1 MSALTAS
8 ALASSAF
15 ESALSAVDAARSC
28 DACCSATAA
37 AVRMLSIASRC
48 CSNQSLTAVARTERQ
63 AQQPHGRQAKAAH
76 SKALDSDGLCGL
88 RATAVPKPN
97 RSFGLSATANRP
109 AKPVNR
115 KALLPTD
122 LHVRRSFGELRRRS
136 DLRKLGLQQQH
147 LLVPP
152 TDRADR
158 ADLRAY
164 L

>member
-1 MSALTAS
+1 VRLQTGH
-8 ALASSAF
+8 
-15 ESALSAVDAARSC
+15 LS
-28 DACCSATAA
+28 
-37 AVRMLSIASRC
+37 
-48 CSNQSLTAVARTERQ
+48 
-63 AQQPHGRQAKAAH
+63 
-76 SKALDSDGLCGL
+76 
-88 RATAVPKPN
+88 
-97 RSFGLSATANRP
+97 
-109 AKPVNR
+109 R